1 MFHRA
6 LPSLLPVRRCC
17 NKASEAYTQG
27 QSPAPGI
34 REYFYY
40 VDHHG
45 MLFQDDSK
53 MKHWTAAL
61 KEKKLL
67 FNFFR
72 RLRFNETGRYE
83 REFKYLSLC
92 GRERNF
98 VRCDDRPTV
107 FHTGIRTVNLGSL
120 LVLYLI
126 TLIKL
131 TILINPPLVEK
142 DKNGDWVLHHNH
154 AGDLLAQV

>member
-1 MFHRA
+1 MFYRA
-6 LPSLLPVRRCC
+6 VPGLLPVCSSARLGPRMFC
-17 NKASEAYTQG
+17 NKASEPYSQG

-67 FNFFR
+67 FNFFK

-107 FHTGIRTVNLGSL
+107 FHSGIRIVSALFYFYNSL
-120 LVLYLI
+120 MTSIIYI
-126 TLIKL
+126 
-131 TILINPPLVEK
+131 
-142 DKNGDWVLHHNH
+142 
-154 AGDLLAQV
+154 

>member
-1 MFHRA
+1 MLYRA
-6 LPSLLPVRRCC
+6 LPSLLSVSSSARSARTCC
-17 NKASEAYTQG
+17 NKASEPYSQG
-27 QSPAPGI
+27 QSPAPGV

-67 FNFFR
+67 FNFFK

-107 FHTGIRTVNLGSL
+107 FHTGNIRIV
-120 LVLYLI
+120 
-126 TLIKL
+126 
-131 TILINPPLVEK
+131 
-142 DKNGDWVLHHNH
+142 
-154 AGDLLAQV
+154 